1 MLKAPPSE
9 RHKTNGD
16 RGFERKST
24 SKRAKSPITAI
35 TYSIADLQMATN
47 SFSQENLIGE
57 GALGRVYK
65 AEFPNGKVQFTTLM
79 LGITC
84 LE

>member
-1 MLKAPPSE
+1 ME
-9 RHKTNGD
+9 
-16 RGFERKST
+16 
-24 SKRAKSPITAI
+24 
-35 TYSIADLQMATN
+35 TN
-47 SFSQENLIGE
+47 SFSQENIIGE